1 MRAIGM
7 VVALALLAC
16 SGGSGKPS
24 KPTSVDDTGGSGAEE
39 TGGSSGSTGG
49 NSGGAAKK
57 DAAPASTGGSG
68 GSETTPD
75 AAAGTGGSMTSD
87 AAAAADVARGGDGA
101 VLGGSVLAFYEAE
114 AVPPNT
120 LISGAVVGKCGATTP
135 VCPPPA
141 EIKPE
146 TNCCSGAGEVRQL
159 LRGKG
164 GLQFNGVTVD
174 ADGIYDVTWWYHCGN
189 NDNFHDPTCR
199 GEPHTASG
207 CRPGELTVNG
217 TVLPK
222 IYEFPCFPGSWG
234 EIHAAT
240 TTVPLKAG
248 NMNTIKMTAHYTN
261 NDAIDIDAI
270 AIYAAGKGVPPSLP
284 KSQPAGQVAH

>member
-1 MRAIGM
+1 MAA
-7 VVALALLAC
+7 ALALLAC
-16 SGGSGKPS
+16 SGGGGKPS

-49 NSGGAAKK
+49 SSGGAAKK

-68 GSETTPD
+68 GSETTAD
-75 AAAGTGGSMTSD
+75 AAAGAGGSMTSD
-87 AAAAADVARGGDGA
+87 AAVTADVARGGDGA
-101 VLGGSVLAFYEAE
+101 VVLGGSVLAFYEAE

-120 LISGAVVGKCGATTP
+120 LISGAVVGKCGAATP

-174 ADGIYDVTWWYHCGN
+174 ADGNYDVTWWYHCGN